1 MQPLGTR
8 LPTEH
13 LRVLKNLLKRVYAFQ
28 IELESGSVGFLREG
42 KTRVP
47 GEKPLGV
54 KERTNNKLNPGFEP
68 GPDWWMPL
76 RYLCSPKGDVT
87 RDDSQR
93 RFLGQHIFATL
104 EQCCDDSKRCRNKVA
119 RLSYAKI
126 VVANRLV

>member
-8 LPTEH
+8 FPTEH

-47 GEKPLGV
+47 GEKLLGV

-68 GPDWWMPL
+68 GHIGGCHCATFAPL
-76 RYLCSPKGDVT
+76 KVMLHGTIRN
-87 RDDSQR
+87 DDS
-93 RFLGQHIFATL
+93 
-104 EQCCDDSKRCRNKVA
+104 
-119 RLSYAKI
+119 
-126 VVANRLV
+126 